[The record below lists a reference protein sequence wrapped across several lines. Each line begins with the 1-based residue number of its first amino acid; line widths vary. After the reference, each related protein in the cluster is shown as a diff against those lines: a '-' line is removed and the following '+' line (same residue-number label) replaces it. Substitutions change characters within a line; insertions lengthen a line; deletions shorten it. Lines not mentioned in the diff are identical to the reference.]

1 MALTQDRLEGR
12 NGKLQMPCVLR
23 TDGEKSGSPSSR
35 VSLKQAGLA
44 PAS

>member
-12 NGKLQMPCVLR
+12 NGKVQMPCVLR
-23 TDGEKSGSPSSR
+23 TDSEKSGSPSSCI
-35 VSLKQAGLA
+35 SLKQVGLA